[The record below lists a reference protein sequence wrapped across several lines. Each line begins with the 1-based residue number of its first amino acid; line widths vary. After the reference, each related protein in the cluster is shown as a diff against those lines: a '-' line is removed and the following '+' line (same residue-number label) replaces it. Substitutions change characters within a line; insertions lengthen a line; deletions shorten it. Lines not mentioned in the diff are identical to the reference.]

1 MSNTHVLDTERREGR
16 RRVDLRRRQNRTS
29 LRAGGEQHRFSPHDT
44 DGIRRFYKTHGI
56 VCVGRGLTSHTRR
69 LIRKESRKLTPTRD
83 VREKTRQTVALRSS
97 NCISKAVYGDSR
109 LRRIFKSLHGYS
121 LHPSSLPVEYR
132 KYPADSSGMAW
143 HKDLLLTQPRQ
154 VEMVYTVHNN
164 NRNTR
169 LVWKV
174 RGKKMELRPK
184 AGDVVFVLPN
194 RTKHKVTTMRGGGG
208 TRSILKF
215 IAHRRCARKLK
226 RFAEEKK
233 DALV

>member
-1 MSNTHVLDTERREGR
+1 
-16 RRVDLRRRQNRTS
+16 
-29 LRAGGEQHRFSPHDT
+29 
-44 DGIRRFYKTHGI
+44 
-56 VCVGRGLTSHTRR
+56 
-69 LIRKESRKLTPTRD
+69 
-83 VREKTRQTVALRSS
+83 
-97 NCISKAVYGDSR
+97 
-109 LRRIFKSLHGYS
+109 
-121 LHPSSLPVEYR
+121 
-132 KYPADSSGMAW
+132 MAW